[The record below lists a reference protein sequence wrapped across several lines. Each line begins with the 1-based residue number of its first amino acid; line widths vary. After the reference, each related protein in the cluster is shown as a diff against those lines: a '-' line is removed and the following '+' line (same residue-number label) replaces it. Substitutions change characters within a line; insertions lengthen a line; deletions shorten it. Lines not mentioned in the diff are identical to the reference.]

1 MPEVIV
7 IDFAVIYSWVI
18 VPLMIFAARI
28 LDVSIG
34 TLRVIFLAKGYKKIA
49 PVLGF
54 FEVVIW
60 LLAITQVMKYL
71 DNYLNIFAYGAGFAA
86 GNYIGMMIDEK
97 LSLGLVMLR
106 IIFKKN
112 PDDFIAVLQ
121 ENNIGYTLADGEG
134 NSKKV
139 KILFSVLKRSNLR
152 MIYESLSK
160 LNPDAFYTVEDVK
173 TAKQGIFPH
182 NETSFFKS
190 HFGKMRVKGK

>member
-1 MPEVIV
+1 VAMV
-7 IDFAVIYSWVI
+7 DFAVIYSWVI

-28 LDVSIG
+28 CDVSIG
-34 TLRVIFLAKGYKKIA
+34 TLRVIFLSKGYKKIA

-54 FEVVIW
+54 FEVIIW
-60 LLAITQVMKYL
+60 ILAVTQVMRHL
-71 DNYLNIFAYGAGFAA
+71 DNYFNIFAYGAGFAA

-112 PDDFIAVLQ
+112 PDDFIEVLHN
-121 ENNIGYTLADGEG
+121 NNIGYTLADGEG

-139 KILFSVLKRSNLR
+139 KILFSVLKRSDLK

-160 LNPDAFYTVEDVK
+160 HNPDAFYTVEDVK

-190 HFGKMRVKGK
+190 HFGKMRIKGK